1 MSIHFLCHLCL
12 EYKEIYHPSGVVDER
27 EEILR
32 FAKCNCVDPVADV
45 AVDSIARFFSS
56 YHGAVAQIAS
66 LGARDASL
74 AGISLFGVHFWIDCH
89 AADEFFDFLE
99 VSQPQMSK
107 TMMPS
112 VVWKGLWWLTR
123 LVWLASNRGQWRI
136 VGSGM

>member
-12 EYKEIYHPSGVVDER
+12 EYKEIYHPSGIVDER
-27 EEILR
+27 EEILQR
-32 FAKCNCVDPVADV
+32 NCVDPVADV

-74 AGISLFGVHFWIDCH
+74 AGISLFGDRFRIDCH

-99 VSQPQMSK
+99 VSQPQMSE
-107 TMMPS
+107 TTMPS
-112 VVWKGLWWLTR
+112 VVWKGLRWLTR
-123 LVWLASNRGQWRI
+123 LVGLAPNGGQWRI
-136 VGSGM
+136 VR